1 MAGKADLDEFL
12 RVPYHLYADDPHYV
26 FPLLGEQKKFF
37 DPDDNPFY
45 HHAETS
51 LWTAQRDGRAVGRI
65 AACIDSYHN
74 DHHQEKTGFFGFFET
89 EDDPAL
95 AETLLETARA
105 WLAERGMDV
114 MRGPASFT
122 TNHDYLGLL
131 IEGFDEDP
139 TVGMPYNPPYYADHL
154 ENFGLTKSKDL
165 WAWDVV
171 TDGKQVPPKIQ
182 KLIESILHNATF
194 TVRPFRMNRFW
205 EDARIARSL
214 YNECWSRNWGFVP
227 MDDDEFAFLAKD
239 MKSMVDADFLLIAEH
254 EGRPIGFSLTI
265 PDFNQALKPL
275 RGKLMP
281 FGWLKFLLAKRK
293 LDRARTLLLGVLPE
307 YRKKGVDVV
316 MVYRTMVA
324 GQAKGFDRSECSWV
338 LEDNRSMNLILR
350 GYGASKN
357 KTYRIYDL
365 PL

>member
-1 MAGKADLDEFL
+1 VAGKADLDEFL
-12 RVPYHLYADDPHYV
+12 HVPYHLYADDPHYV

-51 LWTAQRDGRAVGRI
+51 LWTARRNGRAVGRI

-214 YNECWSRNWGFVP
+214 YNEWTTTNSLFSR
-227 MDDDEFAFLAKD
+227 
-239 MKSMVDADFLLIAEH
+239 
-254 EGRPIGFSLTI
+254 
-265 PDFNQALKPL
+265 
-275 RGKLMP
+275 
-281 FGWLKFLLAKRK
+281 
-293 LDRARTLLLGVLPE
+293 RT
-307 YRKKGVDVV
+307 
-316 MVYRTMVA
+316 
-324 GQAKGFDRSECSWV
+324 
-338 LEDNRSMNLILR
+338 
-350 GYGASKN
+350 
-357 KTYRIYDL
+357 
-365 PL
+365 